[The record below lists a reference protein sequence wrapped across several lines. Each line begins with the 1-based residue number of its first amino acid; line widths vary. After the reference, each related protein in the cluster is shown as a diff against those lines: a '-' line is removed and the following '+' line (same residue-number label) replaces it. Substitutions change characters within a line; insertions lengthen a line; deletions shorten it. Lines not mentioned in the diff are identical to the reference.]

1 MLHLAMAACLVAQ
14 GPTSGQDDAPPGL
27 RMSKPVACAKVH
39 GFASFEPLPGA
50 SLTSDEKLTVYY
62 EPSGYAIEK
71 TKDGFRALFSQD
83 GRIRK
88 KGGKDALWQKAPMFE
103 YEAKNSVP
111 PYRIYMRSDFALKG
125 LPPGDY
131 ELDLT
136 LHDRLTEGTHVMKTL
151 AFKIVPPRAE
161 AKEAGEPAAET
172 PAATPKGRRQK
183 AKNSNRGQNNK

>member
-1 MLHLAMAACLVAQ
+1 MSHLALAVCLVAQ
-14 GPTSGQDDAPPGL
+14 GSSAAPADDPPGL

-39 GFASFEPLPGA
+39 GFADFEPLPGA
-50 SLTSDEKLTVYY
+50 SLTADDKLTVYY
-62 EPSGYAIEK
+62 EPSGYTIEK

-111 PYRIYMRSDFALKG
+111 PYRVYMRSDFALKG

-136 LHDRLTEGTHVMKTL
+136 LHDRLAKATRVMKTV
-151 AFKIVPPRAE
+151 AFKVVPPKAE
-161 AKEAGEPAAET
+161 PKAAEEPAEER
-172 PAATPKGRRQK
+172 PKGGKQK
-183 AKNSNRGQNNK
+183 TKDSNHIR